1 MKGGWSDPVH
11 VLCVCKWNDF
21 IDPHLS
27 DVSWAAACLPNN
39 AVDAG
44 TLDFHVWKMRW
55 RSRSSRSSR
64 AQFLW
69 RSLGFCSVQL
79 QDQSMKRGD
88 HPCSCCF
95 HHARTG
101 RKPSLL
107 PKRKT
112 IARDLGHSGLCFT
125 KDSWGYFR
133 RTRSSS
139 CLAFWSFVADGLSAG
154 PGFEAGLWRIR
165 IQRIFLGVILPL
177 KKPGPYQILPR
188 YHW

>member
-1 MKGGWSDPVH
+1 MKR
-11 VLCVCKWNDF
+11 LKF
-21 IDPHLS
+21 DPHLC
-27 DVSWAAACLPNN
+27 DVSAERQHVCQTMPWGSRDLGLPCVKN
-39 AVDAG
+39 AVEKQVI
-44 TLDFHVWKMRW
+44 F
-55 RSRSSRSSR
+55 RSS
-64 AQFLW
+64 FGPNFCEEVW
-69 RSLGFCSVQL
+69 GFCSVQL

-125 KDSWGYFR
+125 MDSWGYFR

-139 CLAFWSFVADGLSAG
+139 CLAF
-154 PGFEAGLWRIR
+154 
-165 IQRIFLGVILPL
+165 
-177 KKPGPYQILPR
+177 
-188 YHW
+188 